1 MFSRSPLIVAGITL
15 ALMLCIWAEYEAYA
29 IPHAFAQ
36 DGVSGGLEELEEQVN
51 VPTETSDFRTSIGSA
66 IRFVVT
72 FVALAAIVTIIV
84 SGFILILGFG
94 TEGSVQ
100 RTKKI
105 FLYTVLGLV
114 IIFFVRVIVGF
125 FTEELAG
132 SFT

>member
-1 MFSRSPLIVAGITL
+1 MFSRSPLIVVGFTLLLVLCVSAG
-15 ALMLCIWAEYEAYA
+15 YEIYA
-29 IPHAFAQ
+29 VPQAFAQ
-36 DGVSGGLEELEEQVN
+36 DGVSGGLEELEGQVN
-51 VPTETSDFRTSIGSA
+51 VPTATSDFRVSIGDA
-66 IRFVVT
+66 IRYVVT
-72 FVALAAIVTIIV
+72 FVALAAVVTIIV

-94 TEGSVQ
+94 TEGSMQ